1 MEYSILRD
9 FLLGFIKIHIL
20 HHAGQAAIYGTS
32 ILEELRRHG
41 YDLSPG
47 TLYPTLRHLEVEGYL
62 SKEER
67 VVAGKLRKYYRITAK
82 GLKAL
87 EEVKPKIRE
96 LVAEVLEN
104 NGGIIHDRQ
113 G

>member
-1 MEYSILRD
+1 MLRD

-20 HHAGQAAIYGTS
+20 HHAGEAPIYGTA

-47 TLYPTLRHLEVEGYL
+47 TLYPTLRHLEDEDYL
-62 SKEER
+62 AKEDR
-67 VVAGKLRKYYRITAK
+67 VVGGKRRKYYRITVK

-104 NGGIIHDRQ
+104 NGGMIHGGQ